1 MDQRT
6 GPTEKIKST
15 FRGKNTPAHPRHPPA
30 ELKMEV
36 IHRCFECGEDVKSVS
51 EEIGYSRASIYTW
64 RQKYLQK
71 GMVALM
77 NPPDD
82 LRNREKAAI
91 IGALKNKHS
100 LPNLLSSLRISR
112 SSYYYQQKVA
122 RAQDKYRYC
131 KEKYKI
137 YLKKII
143 GAMGAGES
151 TLH

>member
-1 MDQRT
+1 MQMQIDILKESINVIKKDPGVDQT
-6 GPTEKIKST
+6 
-15 FRGKNTPAHPRHPPA
+15 A
-30 ELKMEV
+30 
-36 IHRCFECGEDVKSVS
+36 
-51 EEIGYSRASIYTW
+51 
-64 RQKYLQK
+64 
-71 GMVALM
+71 
-77 NPPDD
+77 

-91 IGALKNKHS
+91 IGVLKNKHS
-100 LPNLLSSLRISR
+100 LPNLLSALRISR

>member
-1 MDQRT
+1 
-6 GPTEKIKST
+6 
-15 FRGKNTPAHPRHPPA
+15 
-30 ELKMEV
+30 
-36 IHRCFECGEDVKSVS
+36 
-51 EEIGYSRASIYTW
+51 
-64 RQKYLQK
+64 
-71 GMVALM
+71 
-77 NPPDD
+77 
-82 LRNREKAAI
+82 
-91 IGALKNKHS
+91 
-100 LPNLLSSLRISR
+100 LRISR